1 MTNYE
6 KHKEEIIDMLVRENT
21 CLKIAQLRYGTVKCK
36 KQTSCTECVNEQ
48 KQWLNEEA
56 KEFDPYKLK
65 EGDKIVIRKHE
76 NTEFSEYEV
85 VYNRFP
91 YCWLRFMDYEN
102 DKPKSD
108 KDFLI
113 SYDKLMS
120 EYDVIE
126 VFRE

>member
-6 KHKEEIIDMLVRENT
+6 KHKEEIIDLVARGSS
-21 CLKIAQLRYGTVKCK
+21 CLKLLELCGHNGECGKYTCVECQK
-36 KQTSCTECVNEQ
+36 KL
-48 KQWLNEEA
+48 KQWLKEEA

-65 EGDKIVIRKHE
+65 EGDKIVMRKHE
-76 NTEFSEYEV
+76 NTEFSEFEV
-85 VYNRFP
+85 FCNLFP
-91 YCWLRFMDYEN
+91 IFWLRPMDYEN